1 MVHVWAAER
10 QRKRRAVLD
19 ALYAPRALL
28 AEAGRGTARAAR
40 AWAATEGAQVIG
52 WTPPCA
58 KVSRRAITKRASRAL
73 RYRVAKASTR
83 SAVRALTG
91 AIQQHRPAL
100 VLGEQVPGVRT
111 HQEGCW
117 SVIVNAIAELPYAWY
132 TCECD
137 AVNLGSPCH
146 RNRVALAGVRLDCAR
161 PQQTRQHIGQRWHCK
176 VPQCEGVYLPGE
188 GCNVC
193 HMHDPSGDR

>member
-1 MVHVWAAER
+1 VARIVENGER
-10 QRKRRAVLD
+10 
-19 ALYAPRALL
+19 
-28 AEAGRGTARAAR
+28 TARID
-40 AWAATEGAQVIG
+40 G
-52 WTPPCA
+52 
-58 KVSRRAITKRASRAL
+58 
-73 RYRVAKASTR
+73 
-83 SAVRALTG
+83 
-91 AIQQHRPAL
+91 HRPPSDQAL
-100 VLGEQVPGVRT
+100 DTSGWRNGRNRE
-111 HQEGCW
+111 
-117 SVIVNAIAELPYAWY
+117 WY